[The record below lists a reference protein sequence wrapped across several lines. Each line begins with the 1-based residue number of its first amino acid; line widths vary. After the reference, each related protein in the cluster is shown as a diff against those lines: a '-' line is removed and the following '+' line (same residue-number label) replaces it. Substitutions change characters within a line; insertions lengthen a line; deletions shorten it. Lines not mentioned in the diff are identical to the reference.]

1 MKKFLKNYDRQAAKD
16 SQFMQQQTK
25 CPQYDPDV
33 GKINKEK
40 LLICCKVVGSRL
52 KDVMKKL
59 DSKKGIAV
67 DKGTMCK
74 IKPEERA
81 FLFRGPKAITQAYL
95 KYVHKED
102 WFLKAQSK
110 FPQFKKDK
118 KISGKEDQKNAMWSS
133 IQKVCT
139 ELLA

>member
-1 MKKFLKNYDRQAAKD
+1 M
-16 SQFMQQQTK
+16 
-25 CPQYDPDV
+25 

-67 DKGTMCK
+67 DKVTMCK

-81 FLFRGPKAITQAYL
+81 LLFKGPKSIT
-95 KYVHKED
+95 
-102 WFLKAQSK
+102 
-110 FPQFKKDK
+110 
-118 KISGKEDQKNAMWSS
+118 
-133 IQKVCT
+133 
-139 ELLA
+139 